1 MHFITISEMLGTNGE
16 KIAKKVAQELNY
28 PFIGKEELEKAA
40 AEMGFLSDI
49 QKVDEERNPPF
60 LEKLFSQ
67 RPKIYIERMQA
78 AIYEIAR
85 KGDAVFLGRGSMSL
99 LHSFNCALHVLVT
112 GSLEKRIER
121 VMEESRAGRE
131 IAEKMIHRSD
141 HEKRAFF
148 RFAFD
153 EDWLNPHLYDLI
165 LNTDKLDIAAATEMI
180 LDAANS
186 HEIKACGIDSLK
198 ALAKLSILRRIEASL
213 IEIGVHVSVTVE
225 DDLKSVQLYGLVHSQ
240 KQKEEIADI
249 LKKFKEIKSV
259 VDNLTIPPA
268 API

>member
-16 KIAKKVAQELNY
+16 KIARKVAEELKY
-28 PFIGKEELEKAA
+28 SFIGKEELERAA
-40 AEMGFLSDI
+40 AEMGFLSDV
-49 QKVDEERNPPF
+49 QQVDEERNPPL
-60 LEKLFSQ
+60 LETLFSEK
-67 RPKIYIERMQA
+67 PKIYVDRMQA
-78 AIYEIAR
+78 AIYEIAK
-85 KGDAVFLGRGSMSL
+85 KGDTVFLGRGSMSL

-121 VMEESRAGRE
+121 VMEESRVGEE

-165 LNTDKLDIAAATEMI
+165 LNTDKLDIAAATETV

-186 HEIKACGIDSLK
+186 HEIKDCGNDSLK

-213 IEIGVHVSVTVE
+213 MEIGVRVSVTVE
-225 DDLKSVQLYGLVHSQ
+225 DDLKSVELYGLVHSQ
-240 KQKEEIADI
+240 EKKEEIEDI
-249 LKKFKEIKSV
+249 MKKFKEIKSV
-259 VDNLTIPPA
+259 TNLTIPPLGVV
-268 API
+268 